1 VTVALSGDGG
11 DELFGGYERYH
22 INLRRR
28 FFDFLP
34 AWAGSSYRQRIHPR
48 VPRRLWGRNFLYNV
62 SLPTRDRYLDYISV
76 LPVRDRERSIFSTD
90 FLDWTADCPP
100 PLDTFREFYDRAPAN
115 DPLSRLL
122 YLETKTTLPG
132 DMLTKVDRM
141 SMASSLEVR
150 VPLLDHLFVE
160 WVTQLPASWKVR
172 NGKGKYIFTRLAE
185 RVGVPREVL
194 YRPKQGFAMPLVH
207 WMRREM
213 KEDLTRLLL
222 EPRTLQRGYFN
233 PKSLRSLLE
242 EHFQGRRD
250 NSGRIWLLLMFE
262 LWHRNFLETR
272 DFSAS
277 ARVPVFANEV
287 SVASVENQTLADLP
301 ASQREE
307 TI

>member
-1 VTVALSGDGG
+1 
-11 DELFGGYERYH
+11 
-22 INLRRR
+22 
-28 FFDFLP
+28 
-34 AWAGSSYRQRIHPR
+34 
-48 VPRRLWGRNFLYNV
+48 
-62 SLPTRDRYLDYISV
+62 
-76 LPVRDRERSIFSTD
+76 
-90 FLDWTADCPP
+90 
-100 PLDTFREFYDRAPAN
+100 
-115 DPLSRLL
+115 
-122 YLETKTTLPG
+122 
-132 DMLTKVDRM
+132 
-141 SMASSLEVR
+141 MATSLEVR

-277 ARVPVFANEV
+277 AQVPVFANEV
-287 SVASVENQTLADLP
+287 SVASVKNQTLADLP